1 MKRLGM
7 YPAVGALAL
16 SMGIG
21 VLVPTARAQSQNQG
35 PDQQQT
41 QSEQKN
47 GTFLGQ
53 IIKTA
58 NGQYALLTDKE
69 QNKGFFLDNQ
79 DKAKQFEGKNVKVM
93 ATMDP
98 STNTLHVVDITPSES
113 R

>member
-21 VLVPTARAQSQNQG
+21 VLVVPTVRARSQNQG
-35 PDQQQT
+35 PDQQQN

-79 DKAKQFEGKNVKVM
+79 DKARQFEGKYVKVIGVLE
-93 ATMDP
+93 T
-98 STNTLHVVDITPSES
+98 STGTIHVTDIQPA
-113 R
+113 